1 MVNRKWD
8 KSQCFVPRYILGSF
22 STIHQQTL
30 LAIHQDIS
38 LITYY
43 CHNLNFYLTEAS
55 VHRFYSLNL
64 MSDDIKT
71 LFVCNVMVLIF
82 MKATE
87 LGTCYIFL
95 RKHKKSQYKLK
106 VFSKHIGILCAKFP
120 LYSYQIC
127 NWNKFDFASCVSM
140 IRWVRV
146 CCFYSFAQVS
156 KLIINAQIGSRRRH
170 SFDNIR
176 RRKKMRRRRTQI
188 VVTR

>member
-1 MVNRKWD
+1 MMMPSTPNIIIGQSKMRQ
-8 KSQCFVPRYILGSF
+8 KSMFCAKIYPWQFFHNSSTNIVGNSSRYM
-22 STIHQQTL
+22 
-30 LAIHQDIS
+30 
-38 LITYY
+38 ITYY

-120 LYSYQIC
+120 SYSYQIC
-127 NWNKFDFASCVSM
+127 N
-140 IRWVRV
+140 
-146 CCFYSFAQVS
+146 
-156 KLIINAQIGSRRRH
+156 
-170 SFDNIR
+170 
-176 RRKKMRRRRTQI
+176 
-188 VVTR
+188 